1 MNMKAVDLA
10 TLYNFHEGHIVFF
23 SIDFAGEACQ
33 L

>member
-1 MNMKAVDLA
+1 MNMKVVDLA
-10 TLYNFHEGHIVFF
+10 TLYNFHKGHIVFF